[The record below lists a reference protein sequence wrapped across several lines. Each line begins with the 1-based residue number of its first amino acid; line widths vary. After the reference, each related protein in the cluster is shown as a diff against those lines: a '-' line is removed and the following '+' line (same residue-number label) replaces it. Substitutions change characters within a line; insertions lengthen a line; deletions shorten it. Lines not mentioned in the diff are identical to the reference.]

1 MYSFV
6 ADKDTT
12 KKRDMG
18 QIEENKMTADSFR
31 LYLRS
36 FVYYRGL
43 ESENAADAVSLISIT
58 TVSILITKRQ
68 IKAICSSTKLYL

>member
-31 LYLRS
+31 FYLRS

-43 ESENAADAVSLISIT
+43 ESEDTAD
-58 TVSILITKRQ
+58 
-68 IKAICSSTKLYL
+68 

>member
-31 LYLRS
+31 FYLRS

-43 ESENAADAVSLISIT
+43 ESEDTADAVSLISIK
-58 TVSILITKRQ
+58 IITIFISK
-68 IKAICSSTKLYL
+68 